1 MMFRICYIISLIE
14 KTEVKFGRNEKFVP
28 MDSFSN
34 DTLFLHNNRMES
46 ELRLWILGLPS
57 VFVTFHREMKIW
69 SVISTVPNIKSYK

>member
-1 MMFRICYIISLIE
+1 MMFLICYILSLIE

-46 ELRLWILGLPS
+46 EVRLWILGPTKCICNFPQRDENL
-57 VFVTFHREMKIW
+57 EC
-69 SVISTVPNIKSYK
+69 N